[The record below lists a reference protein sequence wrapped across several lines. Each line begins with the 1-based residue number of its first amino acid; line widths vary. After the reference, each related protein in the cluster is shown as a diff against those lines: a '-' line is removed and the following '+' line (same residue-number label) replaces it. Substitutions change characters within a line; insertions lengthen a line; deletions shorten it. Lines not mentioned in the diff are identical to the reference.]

1 MSNMT
6 MNLDILSLRD
16 KLTTR
21 VFGTLVSKF
30 NPRTN
35 EKVNSSALESLG
47 LTYEYLKERMDRR
60 GNNIL
65 TPVLQ
70 TALEHI
76 DYMAEK
82 YVMDNNCVFKT
93 TEERFNKGFS
103 LEDAGDA
110 AFEVEDG
117 DITSG
122 IIADMI
128 EDLSK
133 KHSTEIKDL
142 AKYILKLEKEK
153 QGDDRA
159 MANEDDDDYV
169 QEDDTFNPDAEGN
182 NKDGEEGSD
191 NPFGDD
197 SNANEGEPEPGEGEP
212 NTNDDDSNPFGDG
225 SGDGSEPSGDS
236 NSNPFGDDNG
246 DSQTDDNS
254 NNNEN
259 TDGEEGNP
267 FGGDGENK
275 SNNDGSDN
283 DGADNGDSNLN
294 SDNPFE
300 SFMASISKGTPN
312 SSLLGSVGIESGD
325 ILSYVNN
332 TVSKEYKS
340 DMQKIFEEYGM
351 ESNEFKSKQTEYV
364 KVSETAVESVCA
376 SIATMFG
383 LGLPLDLGRLKYYQ

>member
-1 MSNMT
+1 MSNMSIK
-6 MNLDILSLRD
+6 LDILPLRD

-21 VFGTLVSKF
+21 VFGALVSKF
-30 NPRTN
+30 NPSTN
-35 EKVNSSALESLG
+35 ERVNASALESLG
-47 LTYEYLKERMDRR
+47 LTYEYLQDKIERRPK
-60 GNNIL
+60 NVL
-65 TPVLQ
+65 TPVLT

-82 YVMDNNCVFKT
+82 YTMDNNCSFKT
-93 TEERFNKGFS
+93 TEERFNKGIAM
-103 LEDAGDA
+103 EDATEE

-128 EDLSK
+128 DDLSK

-159 MANEDDDDYV
+159 MAEEEDEDYV
-169 QEDDTFNPDAEGN
+169 QEDNTFEPDSEDD
-182 NKDGEEGSD
+182 NKDGEGDSD

-197 SNANEGEPEPGEGEP
+197 TNTEDGQSESGEGEQGA
-212 NTNDDDSNPFGDG
+212 NNDDSNPFGDD
-225 SGDGSEPSGDS
+225 SGDNGDS
-236 NSNPFGDDNG
+236 GETDSSSDDSNPFGE
-246 DSQTDDNS
+246 DNS
-254 NNNEN
+254 DNQEGS
-259 TDGEEGNP
+259 DQGGGNP
-267 FGGDGENK
+267 FDESGSEESG
-275 SNNDGSDN
+275 NDDSDSSSS
-283 DGADNGDSNLN
+283 DAGDSNLN

-300 SFMASISKGTPN
+300 SFMASISKGGN
-312 SSLLGSVGIESGD
+312 KSELLRLVGIESGD
-325 ILSYVNN
+325 VLSYVNN
-332 TVSKEYKS
+332 TVSMEYKS

-351 ESNEFKSKQTEYV
+351 ESAEFKAKQNEYV
-364 KVSETAVESVCA
+364 KVSETAVESICA